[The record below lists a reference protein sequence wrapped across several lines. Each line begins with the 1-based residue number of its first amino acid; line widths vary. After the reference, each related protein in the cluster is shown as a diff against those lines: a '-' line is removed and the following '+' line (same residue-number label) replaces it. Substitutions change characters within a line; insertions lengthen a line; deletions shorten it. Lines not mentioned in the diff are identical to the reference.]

1 MPACPTSPSPRR
13 PPAPPQRGDAVRP
26 ATKPSLQDIWV
37 HRGPAAWLLLPL
49 SLCFRVLQGLRGTLY
64 RWGVF
69 ARHRA
74 PVPVI
79 VVGNVVAGGAGKTP
93 VVMALV
99 QHLQARGLRPGVI
112 SRGYGRTTRD
122 CREVHPGSLASEV
135 GDETALIQRRCHV
148 PVFVARRRIQ
158 AAQALMAKY
167 PDTDVLV
174 SDDGLQHLALHR
186 DVEICVFDER
196 GIGNGWV
203 LPAGPLREP
212 WPRKVDLVLHTGAI
226 AAFAGH
232 HARRRLA
239 THAVR
244 RDGTQV
250 RLSDL
255 RQRALVAVAGIARPE
270 RFFTMLRDGGLT
282 LVGSFALPDHYAFL
296 DWKPTLPPDCT
307 LLCTEKDAA
316 KLWLTH
322 PGALAVPLTL
332 DLDAGFLGALE
343 AKLPA
348 SLLAKL
354 SSQTP
359 NPT

>member
-1 MPACPTSPSPRR
+1 MPACRKSPLPRK
-13 PPAPPQRGDAVRP
+13 PPVPPQGGDAVRP
-26 ATKPSLQDIWV
+26 ATEPGLQGVWA
-37 HRGPAAWLLLPL
+37 HRGLGAWLLLPL
-49 SLCFRVLQGLRGTLY
+49 SLCFRLLQGLRGAMY

-69 ARHRA
+69 VHHRV

-112 SRGYGRTTRD
+112 SRGYGRTTHD
-122 CREVHPGSLASEV
+122 CREVLPGSPASEV

-148 PVFVARRRIQ
+148 PVFVARQRIQ
-158 AAQALMAKY
+158 AAQALLAHY

-196 GIGNGWV
+196 GVGNGWM

-212 WPRKVDLVLHTGAI
+212 WPRRVDLVLHTGAV

-232 HARRRLA
+232 HARRTLA
-239 THAVR
+239 AHALR
-244 RDGTQV
+244 QDGTEV
-250 RLSDL
+250 PLSEL
-255 RQRALVAVAGIARPE
+255 REHTLVAVAGIARPE
-270 RFFTMLRDGGLT
+270 HFFAMLRACGLT
-282 LVGSFALPDHYAFL
+282 LARTFPLPDHYAFL
-296 DWKPTLPPDCT
+296 DWKPVLPQDCT

-322 PGALAVPLTL
+322 PDALAVPLTL
-332 DLDAGFLGALE
+332 ELDQVFLSALE
-343 AKLPA
+343 TKLPA
-348 SLLAKL
+348 TLLAKL
-354 SSQTP
+354 SSP
-359 NPT
+359 NIHP